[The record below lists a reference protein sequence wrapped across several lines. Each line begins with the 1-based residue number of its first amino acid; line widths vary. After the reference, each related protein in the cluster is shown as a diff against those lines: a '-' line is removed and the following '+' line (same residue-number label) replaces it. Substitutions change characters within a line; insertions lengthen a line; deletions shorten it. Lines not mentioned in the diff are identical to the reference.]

1 MTDQLCTRQV
11 CFIMA
16 AYTAAGKLLMMPAE
30 LSYYCGGD
38 LWLPAFIVYVLQ
50 VAAVWAVAFAC
61 SKTDKTFFA
70 LIEGVL
76 GKAASKVFSW
86 LFALFFAL
94 AAVLPMFG
102 QKLFVQAIF
111 YDTIP
116 ALITFLPFFVFSVYA
131 GAKGLKNAGRV
142 ADIALPLMGISLI
155 VLFAMSVGEA
165 NVGWLLPVLRTTSA
179 SSVFSGARFSL
190 YNFTDGAMM
199 LMLMGRFRYKKGD
212 SLKITLIY
220 ALSALV
226 VLLFLV
232 LFYSIFS
239 VLSPDQYFAISK
251 MAIFFSALSIVGRV
265 DLIAVYAVEIC
276 MLFALA
282 FYIQLSVTC
291 VCGALGKEQSKGRS
305 ASPASAVASVA
316 INAVLLAVLIAFNNS
331 YLVVQEAFGRFLWI
345 VFVLFAFV
353 LPPLVWA
360 LKRGMGGGANGKVS
374 GGTGKKAGRPP
385 SG

>member
-38 LWLPAFIVYVLQ
+38 LWLPALIVYVLQ

-239 VLSPDQYFAISK
+239 ALSPDQYFAVSK
-251 MAIFFSALSIVGRV
+251 MAIFFSALSLVGRI
-265 DLIAVYAVEIC
+265 DLIAAYAMEAC
-276 MLFALA
+276 MLFALLL
-282 FYIQLSVTC
+282 YVQLCVTC
-291 VCGALGKEQSKGRS
+291 VCEALGKEQTAGRNV
-305 ASPASAVASVA
+305 SPASAAASVA
-316 INAVLLAVLIAFNNS
+316 VNVLLAALVIAFNEM
-331 YLVVQEAFGRFLWI
+331 YLPVQQFYRMYMWAAFA
-345 VFVLFAFV
+345 LFSFI
-353 LPPLVWA
+353 LPAAGAVAA
-360 LKRGMGGGANGKVS
+360 LLRGAKGKE
-374 GGTGKKAGRPP
+374 AGRER
-385 SG
+385 